1 MAEKYLDQ
9 SGVIRLLSGVNNFVN
24 TARKSVSTKMFTSD
38 SFTNVELEPNSITR
52 VDSVVTS
59 SITVTLKPPTKLYS
73 EYNLTFVATPAFE
86 FVSND
91 CIIWEKELVLTDME
105 FVKIIFKTYDGGV
118 TYYASYNAYSAD
130 DYKIYYTSTDGNTI
144 NPNTTSTILYNG
156 VNTTSRN
163 ANTYTHVLWVDSK
176 ITNLSGW
183 FSSASTLLDIKIPD
197 SVTTVSRSNFTS
209 TALYTN
215 ALDGL
220 FYVDKWVCGYKG
232 TMPENYEAVL
242 RPFTRGIGVN
252 AFSNSKIKSISIP
265 NTVRFINDHTFY
277 ACHSLSSITIP
288 NGVTTIGNSAFH
300 HCDSLTSID
309 IPDSVV
315 SIGDRAFDNSNIS
328 SATIGHGIMFLGSA
342 IFANTPLWENYT
354 EDMFYVSNYC
364 FGYSEGNIP
373 SHNHNLN
380 IKEGTEGIAANAFI
394 NNTKIMH
401 LSIPDSVRFIDA
413 QAFLY
418 TNLLTVSLGSGIK
431 RIGDQCFYGCLGL
444 LSITCNALKAPDVG
458 NNMFT
463 LNGTKLYYPKTSNY
477 TTWLKKYPYFLID
490 GNVCDKVDS
499 CNSSVSCLYDIPA
512 EGDYNILYSTE
523 GVSQIII
530 DGYIQSSI
538 STNYTFTKAGLHI
551 IEFQVSN
558 NQTPNFQGVNT
569 ILYFNSKLSK
579 IAQHSFSQS
588 TIVSFTLPSNPTIY
602 QSALSSDKLNRIYIP
617 YGHTWSY
624 GGSIYGSYGFR
635 NIACIICNGDLR
647 GSTSTFYGCGPRMVF
662 HKASNAS
669 LLSTLPNYYGSEILY
684 IPTSF
689 SNLKLTI
696 PNLLYDQT
704 NVTGEW
710 SCDSTGTNALY
721 STNET
726 YTLKG
731 QNAYTVEANTSGSDI
746 YRTLSYTYQG
756 LTASDTVT
764 HYSENSKGFTHNSSS
779 WRIATEDFEQIHYRS
794 ERNINAKILYIDIYG
809 YETFSIKMRSADSAT
824 ITASELD
831 SSTIKASASENYLGY
846 TNVVY
851 TDIDKGKHRITI
863 TSNSKIGGAD
873 VLIQKNQ

>member
-9 SGVIRLLSGVNNFVN
+9 SGVIRLLSGVNDFVN

-156 VNTTSRN
+156 VNTASRS

-197 SVTTVSRSNFTS
+197 SVTTVSKSNFIS

-232 TMPENYEAVL
+232 TMPEDYEAVL
-242 RPFTRGIGVN
+242 RPFTRGIGEL
-252 AFSNSKIKSISIP
+252 AFFRSTIKSISIP
-265 NTVRFINDHTFY
+265 NTVRFIDYGAFRFCENLT
-277 ACHSLSSITIP
+277 SITIP
-288 NGVTTIGNSAFH
+288 N
-300 HCDSLTSID
+300 
-309 IPDSVV
+309 SVI
-315 SIGDRAFDNSNIS
+315 SIGDSAFRDSNIS
-328 SATIGHGIMFLGSA
+328 SANIGHGIMFLGA
-342 IFANTPLWENYT
+342 YVFTNTPLYENCT

-364 FGYSEGNIP
+364 FGYSYGNTP

-380 IKEGTEGIAANAFI
+380 IKEGTEGIASHAFSNA
-394 NNTKIMH
+394 KIMH
-401 LSIPDSVRFIDA
+401 LSIPDSVRFIDS
-413 QAFLY
+413 QAFSY

-431 RIGDQCFYGCLGL
+431 RIGDRCFSSCLGL
-444 LSITCNALKAPDVG
+444 LSITCNALKAPYIG

-490 GNVCDKVDS
+490 GNMCDKVDS
-499 CNSSVSCLYDIPA
+499 CGSAVSCLYDIPTA
-512 EGDYNILYSTE
+512 GDYNILYSTE
-523 GVSQIII
+523 GVSKIII
-530 DGYIQSSI
+530 DGSIQSSI

-558 NQTPNFQGVNT
+558 NQTPKFEDVNT
-569 ILYFNSKLSK
+569 ILYFNSKLSS
-579 IAQHSFSQS
+579 IAQYSFSNS
-588 TIVSFTLPSNPTIY
+588 TIVAFTSPRSTTIDMG
-602 QSALSSDKLNRIYIP
+602 ALSNDKLNRIYIP

-624 GGSIYGSYGFR
+624 GQPSFGAYGFG
-635 NIACIICNGDLR
+635 NIKCIICNGTLN
-647 GSTSTFYGCGPRMVF
+647 GNTLTFYGWAPRKVF
-662 HKASNAS
+662 HKASTTS
-669 LLSTLPNYYGSEILY
+669 LLSNLPNYYGSEILY

-704 NVTGEW
+704 SVTGEW

-726 YTLKG
+726 YTLEG
-731 QNAYTVEANTSGSDI
+731 QKTFTVEANTSGSDI

-779 WRIATEDFEQIHYRS
+779 WRIATEDSEQIHYRS
-794 ERNINAKILYIDIYG
+794 EHNINAKILYIDIYG
-809 YETFSIKMRSADSAT
+809 YETFSIKMRSANSAT

-831 SSTIKASASENYLGY
+831 SSTIKASATENYLGY
-846 TNVVY
+846 TDVVY